1 MPRCAPMLR
10 RVLPLLCLLALALPS
25 AAFAQSDNPFGP
37 LNLPPANT
45 TPEPA
50 TTSSGSGSGGGL
62 KSWQETLIIL
72 AGGVLILGIGWAIV
86 ADARQNAPDDKDS
99 EGKTEAMRRQEA
111 DHKRRKAQARAAG
124 KRQRAARRRNR

>member
-1 MPRCAPMLR
+1 MFR
-10 RVLPLLCLLALALPS
+10 RVLPLLCLFALALPT
-25 AAFAQSDNPFGP
+25 AALAQSDNPFGP
-37 LNLPPANT
+37 LNLPPVDT
-45 TPEPA
+45 TPEPV
-50 TTSSGSGSGGGL
+50 TTSSSSSSDDGGL

-72 AGGVLILGIGWAIV
+72 AGGVLIIGIGWAIV
-86 ADARQNAPDDKDS
+86 ADARQNAPEKET